1 MAVVNHMFLEANHD
15 ENARDAFV
23 LNLKWHINLDLGP
36 GLKKVYEH
44 KAKPAFKK
52 KQGRD
57 FKNRH
62 ELRKQMLDEEYF
74 PSVGLNVADGP
85 APDVGVGRDQD

>member
-36 GLKKVYEH
+36 GLKKV
-44 KAKPAFKK
+44 AKG
-52 KQGRD
+52 QTSV
-57 FKNRH
+57 
-62 ELRKQMLDEEYF
+62 QEE
-74 PSVGLNVADGP
+74 AGP
-85 APDVGVGRDQD
+85 